1 MLRDNSARSQQAWYI
16 FLSLGIVLAASAAV
30 SLIYCF
36 MLASNDAYSTM
47 GTAFASLQGLLSLV
61 VLGLT
66 LASAVAFMRWM
77 RRAYY
82 NLAALGIGVE
92 YDDSWAVSGWII
104 PVVSLYRPYT
114 IMREIWQ
121 RTQRMG
127 YGYVTSHTLL
137 RVWWTLFLLRS
148 ATGIVTNLIA
158 NQVNTLEGV
167 RAQLLWLA
175 GSTVFDLAALF
186 VTMKVIRRIA
196 DFEQQMQLQA
206 QVATIGGL
214 PPEPADLSPTAEES
228 YG

>member
-16 FLSLGIVLAASAAV
+16 FLALGVTLAASAAV

-36 MLASNDAYSTM
+36 LLASSDAYSTI
-47 GTAFASLQGLLSLV
+47 GTVFASLQGLLSLV
-61 VLGLT
+61 VMGLT
-66 LASAVAFMRWM
+66 LLSAVAFMRWM

-92 YDDSWAVSGWII
+92 YDDSWAVTGWIV
-104 PVVSLYRPYT
+104 PFVSLYRPYT

-137 RVWWTLFLLRS
+137 RVWWGLFLLRS
-148 ATGIVTNLIA
+148 AVGIATGLIA
-158 NQVNTLEGV
+158 NQASTLEGI

-175 GSTVFDLAALF
+175 GSAVFDLAALF
-186 VTMKVIRRIA
+186 VTMQVIRRIT
-196 DFEQQMQLQA
+196 DFEQQLQLQA
-206 QVATIGGL
+206 QVATLGGL
-214 PPEPADLSPTAEES
+214 PPEPEDLGATAEEAYS
-228 YG
+228 